1 MKINVV
7 ITLII
12 AFLLLSG
19 CSPQQSDTKTE
30 DQEKQIEELEK
41 EIADLRQTLQK
52 TEEAFR
58 ESTQQLDQANK
69 QNGIE
74 KVGQKISGYKIMNEG
89 GWFVSSVYGGENG
102 LHLVISDVFVA
113 YFAHYYLNDIYYS
126 ELQQVELPD
135 VINTIKK
142 SNDPINKNFVIVY
155 FKEGVYLK
163 DLPVNSLYII
173 DEGNDNVNI
182 YYESG
187 EKIYLH
193 KTTWKSF
200 HEIFNLTQHYISD
213 VELLIGP

>member
-19 CSPQQSDTKTE
+19 CSLQQSDTKTE

-52 TEEAFR
+52 TEALR
-58 ESTQQLDQANK
+58 ETTQQLDQANK

-74 KVGQKISGYKIMNEG
+74 KVGQKISGYKIMYEV
-89 GWFVSSVYGGENG
+89 GWSVSSVYGGQNR
-102 LHLVISDVFVA
+102 LDSVISEAFVA

-126 ELQQVELPD
+126 ELQQVEWPD

-142 SNDPINKNFVIVY
+142 SNDPINKNYVIVD
-155 FKEGVYLK
+155 FNEGVDLK

-187 EKIYLH
+187 EKLYFY

-213 VELLIGP
+213 VGLLIGP